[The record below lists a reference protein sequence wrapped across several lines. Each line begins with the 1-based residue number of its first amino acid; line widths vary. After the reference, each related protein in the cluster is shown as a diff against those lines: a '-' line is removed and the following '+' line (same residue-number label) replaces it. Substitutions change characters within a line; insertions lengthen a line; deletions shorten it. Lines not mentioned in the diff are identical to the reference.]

1 MEQTVAKARNID
13 KIKLVIFDMD
23 GTLIDSEKVYKR
35 AWKIASH
42 QIGLDLTEETAEDFA
57 GRGIHETFQLLG
69 EMGVSPDM
77 KRKMYDLREI
87 YIHDETALGRVDSKP
102 YAEEVLRALKSQ
114 NYLLAMASS
123 SPGKRG
129 REILTSLDLFEL
141 FDYSIFGDEVEH
153 QKPSPDAYLEI
164 LKAANLA
171 SDEALVV
178 EDSLTGITAAREAGI
193 DVIQIPDSSTKA
205 QYEIPVGYVSVV
217 GNDLRVVLDYL
228 EIKG

>member
-1 MEQTVAKARNID
+1 MAKARNID